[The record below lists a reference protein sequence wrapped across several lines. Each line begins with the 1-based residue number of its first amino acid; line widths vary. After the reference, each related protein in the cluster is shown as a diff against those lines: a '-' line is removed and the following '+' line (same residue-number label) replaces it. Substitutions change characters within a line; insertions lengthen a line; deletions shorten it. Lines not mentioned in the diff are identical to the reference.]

1 MANDFTN
8 AKSVGVTTQTTVYT
22 APTSPD
28 KDSIILEL
36 DIANTTAS
44 AVTASAKLYDAT
56 DSAFAHIVK
65 DAPIPVGGAL
75 QVISG
80 QKVVLM
86 AGDYLCVVAS
96 GAVDVVCSV
105 LEDVNA

>member
-1 MANDFTN
+1 MANDFKN
-8 AKSVGVTTQTTVYT
+8 AKAVGVTTQTTVYT
-22 APTSPD
+22 APAL

-36 DIANTTAS
+36 DVANTTSS
-44 AVTASAKLYDAT
+44 AVTASVKLYDAT
-56 DSAFAHIVK
+56 DSALAHIVK
-65 DAPIPVGGAL
+65 DAPIPTGGAL

-86 AGDYLCVVAS
+86 TGDYLCVVSS
-96 GAVDVVCSV
+96 GAVDVVCSI

>member
-1 MANDFTN
+1 MANDF
-8 AKSVGVTTQTTVYT
+8 KGVQSVNVTAVTTVYT
-22 APTSPD
+22 APAN

-56 DSAFAHIVK
+56 DTAFAHIVK
-65 DAPIPVGGAL
+65 DAPIPSGGAL

-86 AGDYLCVVAS
+86 TGDYLCVVAS
-96 GAVDVVCSV
+96 GAVDVVCSI
-105 LEDVNA
+105 LEDVN

>member
-8 AKSVGVTTQTTVYT
+8 AKAVGVTTQTTVYT
-22 APTSPD
+22 APVS

-86 AGDYLCVVAS
+86 AGDYLCVVSS
-96 GAVDVVCSV
+96 GAVDVVCSI

>member
-1 MANDFTN
+1 MANDFKN
-8 AKSVGVTTQTTVYT
+8 AKAVGVTTQTTVYT
-22 APTSPD
+22 APAL

-36 DIANTTAS
+36 DVANTTSS
-44 AVTASAKLYDAT
+44 AVTASVKLYDAT

-65 DAPIPVGGAL
+65 DAPIPTGGAL

-86 AGDYLCVVAS
+86 TGDYLCVVSS
-96 GAVDVVCSV
+96 GAVDVVCSI

>member
-1 MANDFTN
+1 MANDFKN
-8 AKSVGVTTQTTVYT
+8 AKAVGVTSQTTVYT
-22 APTSPD
+22 APAS
-28 KDSIILEL
+28 KDSIVLEL

-56 DSAFAHIVK
+56 DAALAHIVK
-65 DAPIPVGGAL
+65 DAPIPSGGAL

-86 AGDYLCVVAS
+86 AGDYLCVIAS
-96 GAVDVVCSV
+96 GTVDVVCSI
-105 LEDVNA
+105 LEDVNS

>member
-1 MANDFTN
+1 MANDFKN
-8 AKSVGVTTQTTVYT
+8 AKAVGVTSQTTVYT
-22 APTSPD
+22 APAS
-28 KDSIILEL
+28 KDSIVLEL

-56 DSAFAHIVK
+56 DAALAHIVK
-65 DAPIPVGGAL
+65 DAPIPSGGAL

-86 AGDYLCVVAS
+86 RGDYLCVIAS
-96 GAVDVVCSV
+96 GTVDVVCSV
-105 LEDVNA
+105 LEDVNS

>member
-8 AKSVGVTTQTTVYT
+8 AKAVGVTSQTTVYT
-22 APTSPD
+22 APAS
-28 KDSIILEL
+28 KDSIVLEL
-36 DIANTTAS
+36 DIANTTSS
-44 AVTASAKLYDAT
+44 AVTASAKVYDAT
-56 DSAFAHIVK
+56 DGLFAHIVK
-65 DAPIPVGGAL
+65 DAPIPTGGAL

-86 AGDYLCVVAS
+86 TGDYLCVVAS

-105 LEDVNA
+105 LEDVN